1 MAIRLRRQRTVVE
14 GSALADGL
22 GAGLEPVEDLQGSL
36 VRGGYNSGRRSI
48 KSRAEMFVG
57 FWHATLFQQQL
68 GKVVGSLQFN
78 QGRRLTF
85 RPADR

>member
-57 FWHATLFQQQL
+57 FWHATLFQL
-68 GKVVGSLQFN
+68 GKVFRSLQFN